1 MNRRDMLKATAAA
14 GAILTTGVAGAAPAK
29 APRLVF
35 RRAKDRGHANHG
47 WLDTRYSFSF
57 SSYQDPRHMGF
68 RALRVINEDYIAGGR
83 GFPMHPHN
91 DMEIITYVMDGALQ
105 HRDSLGGGSIIRP
118 GEVQRM
124 SAGTGIRHSEFN
136 PLKDKRTHLLQI
148 WLLPDRRGHKPG
160 YDQKRFAFSDGKGP
174 KLVASRGGTGGSMHI
189 NQDTNLY
196 AGILKKGQS
205 MVHRNGAGRHVWLQ
219 IAKGEVTVNGKKAF
233 AGDGVRTSDAGALT
247 IAATKDAEIL
257 LFDLA

>member
-14 GAILTTGVAGAAPAK
+14 GALLSTGVAAGEAK
-29 APRLVF
+29 KTPKLIF
-35 RRAKDRGHANHG
+35 RRSRERGHANHG

-83 GFPMHPHN
+83 GFPMHPHDN
-91 DMEIITYVMDGALQ
+91 MEIITYVMDGALQ
-105 HRDSLGGGSIIRP
+105 HRDSLGNGSVIRP

-136 PLKDKRTHLLQI
+136 PLKKKRTHLLQI
-148 WLLPDRRGHKPG
+148 WLRPDRRGHKPSYG
-160 YDQKRFAFSDGKGP
+160 QKRFALNDGNGLR
-174 KLVASRGGTGGSMHI
+174 LVASRGGRGGSIHI

-196 AGILKKGQS
+196 AGTMKAGTAI
-205 MVHRNGAGRHVWLQ
+205 VHKNAAKRHVWIQ
-219 IAKGEVTVNGKKAF
+219 VAQGELSINGQKAY
-233 AGDGVRTSDAGALT
+233 AGDGIRTSEPGDLRIT
-247 IAATKDAEIL
+247 ATKNAELL
-257 LFDLA
+257 LFDLS